1 MPEEAKISPSQDT
14 WEWPSPAGGKDDT
27 TDISTGGIRPFD
39 PLMVQNIDVVD
50 PERKKYI
57 EDLKE
62 QWVLDGIIETKQR
75 VPVVDE
81 KGKPKLGPDGEPIME
96 VRLVLE
102 AMFKDR
108 RRPYRVK
115 DRLTNTRFTIKEIF
129 TSRVYKIEGSDEIM
143 IRDGVDLIGDTG
155 ANITLFLTD
164 DTRYEKSAEKK

>member
-1 MPEEAKISPSQDT
+1 
-14 WEWPSPAGGKDDT
+14 
-27 TDISTGGIRPFD
+27 
-39 PLMVQNIDVVD
+39 MVQNIDVVD